1 MMMHDTQSCARTQSA
16 KIRITSKTTPCNRTA
31 LMRDPCNIHA
41 ADWSVVRRCASIS
54 PLLCPSHSCITTPAT
69 QAFSRNNRHHG
80 KHLSRTCALPMERP
94 HEREE
99 ARDRILRAR
108 STPKII
114 PWPPRNAHE
123 SHDMRSIRI
132 RQSRA
137 RHSPNRQ
144 RQPGRHAS
152 V

>member
-1 MMMHDTQSCARTQSA
+1 MNKDKDERCLGRS
-16 KIRITSKTTPCNRTA
+16 TPSIC
-31 LMRDPCNIHA
+31 P
-41 ADWSVVRRCASIS
+41 SVSSSYLIS
-54 PLLCPSHSCITTPAT
+54 PLLYPSHSCITTPAT

-114 PWPPRNAHE
+114 PRPSRHPHE
-123 SHDMRSIRI
+123 FHDMRSIRI

-137 RHSPNRQ
+137 RHRPNRQ
-144 RQPGRHAS
+144 RQSRCHTSVQSTCISCGRRERQT
-152 V
+152 